1 VSFRAT
7 RGCCRW
13 RLPLLWFLACSSLL
27 LFVLHL
33 RRYGNLFYP
42 ANLCGIFSCY
52 ILYELKC
59 VNPKK
64 GGEQSDLCMCLKY
77 VFFIVIDYRLHLLV
91 MSRCP
96 TDKGVCPERS
106 CFLSPG
112 KRLFAFRV
120 FAILT
125 LIQTVERQRKN
136 SPSLKCPPQYKDIE
150 YYDVGVAEF
159 LCFVCMNVII
169 LAMIVIF

>member
-1 VSFRAT
+1 
-7 RGCCRW
+7 
-13 RLPLLWFLACSSLL
+13 
-27 LFVLHL
+27 
-33 RRYGNLFYP
+33 
-42 ANLCGIFSCY
+42 
-52 ILYELKC
+52 
-59 VNPKK
+59 
-64 GGEQSDLCMCLKY
+64 MCLKY

-125 LIQTVERQRKN
+125 LIQAVEKTKKL
-136 SPSLKCPPQYKDIE
+136 SLFEVPPQYKDIE